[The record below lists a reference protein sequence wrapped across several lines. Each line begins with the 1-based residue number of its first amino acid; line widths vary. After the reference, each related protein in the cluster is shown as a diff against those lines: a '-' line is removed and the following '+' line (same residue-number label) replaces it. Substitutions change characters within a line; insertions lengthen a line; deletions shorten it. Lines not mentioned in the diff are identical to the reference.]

1 MSVPDQIAPLVCGL
15 HHVAIVVKSIAETR
29 VAYESH
35 LGLSA
40 GESEFIA
47 DQDVNVLV
55 MKAGE
60 QRVEL
65 VEPASPESPVSKFL
79 EKRGG
84 GIHHL
89 AYAVRDIESAIA
101 TLNEGGIRMIDL
113 VPKIGAHGTRHAFVH
128 PKSCAGVL
136 TELVEDSNY

>member
-1 MSVPDQIAPLVCGL
+1 MSVPEQLAPLVCGL

-29 VAYESH
+29 IAYETH

-40 GESEFIA
+40 GDPEFIVA
-47 DQDVNVLV
+47 QDVNVLV

-60 QRVEL
+60 QRIEL
-65 VEPASPESPVSKFL
+65 VEPASPDSPVSKFL

-89 AYAVRDIESAIA
+89 AYAVTDLKAAIA
-101 TLNEGGIRMIDL
+101 TLDAAGIQMIDHE
-113 VPKIGAHGTRHAFVH
+113 PKIGAHGTLHAFVH

-136 TELVEDSNY
+136 TELVEDSEY

>member
-1 MSVPDQIAPLVCGL
+1 MSVPEQLAPLVCGL

-29 VAYESH
+29 LTYESH
-35 LGLSA
+35 LGLTA
-40 GESEFIA
+40 GEPEFIVA
-47 DQDVNVLV
+47 QDVNVLV
-55 MKAGE
+55 MKVGE
-60 QRVEL
+60 QRIEL

-89 AYAVRDIESAIA
+89 AYAVRDLKSAIA
-101 TLNEGGIRMIDL
+101 TLEKAGVRLIDTS
-113 VPKIGAHGTRHAFVH
+113 PKIGAHGTLHAFVH

-136 TELVEDSNY
+136 TELVEDPEY

>member
-1 MSVPDQIAPLVCGL
+1 MSVPEQLAPLVCGL

-29 VAYESH
+29 IAYESH
-35 LGLSA
+35 LGLTA
-40 GESEFIA
+40 GDAEFIK

-101 TLNEGGIRMIDL
+101 SLEAAGVRMIDHA
-113 VPKIGAHGTRHAFVH
+113 PKIGAHGTRHAFVH

-136 TELVEDSNY
+136 TELVEDSDY